1 MMRRRVSLVLA
12 LPIALIGSLAAHQL
26 GYLLADP
33 AAAERARALA
43 ATGHGYMRFAPMV
56 LAAGAVTILVGL
68 ALEAIARGAR
78 RRAVPLW
85 PVALVAPVGFALQE
99 HLERALHAGVFPTGL
114 VTSRTFLLG
123 LLLQAPFA
131 ILAWGI
137 AATLGAVA
145 RSVGTALRGA
155 PPARSRARSSSGWPP
170 ARSGSPR
177 AALDPVRSL
186 RAPPGLPAPTA

>member
-1 MMRRRVSLVLA
+1 MRRRVSLVLA
-12 LPIALIGSLAAHQL
+12 LPIAVVGSLLAHQL
-26 GYLLADP
+26 GYLLSDP
-33 AAAERARALA
+33 VAAERARVLA
-43 ATGHGYMRFAPMV
+43 ATGHGYLRFVPML
-56 LAAGAVTILVGL
+56 LAAGVVTILVGL
-68 ALEAIARGAR
+68 VLEAIARR
-78 RRAVPLW
+78 TPRRAIPVW
-85 PVALVAPVGFALQE
+85 PVALVAPIGFALQE

-114 VTSRTFLLG
+114 ITSRTFLLG

-137 AATLGAVA
+137 AATLSVVA
-145 RSVGTALRGA
+145 RSVGAALRGA
-155 PPARSRARSSSGWPP
+155 PPAPSRARSSSGWPP